1 MHETAV
7 VLAEAYEGVTTVI
20 AELAD
25 ADRTRPTRCAGWS
38 VDALVAHLLLD
49 AQRALIALASD
60 VHRDP
65 DRRLR
70 QLLAVLESLRRAG
83 GPHVA
88 RWLRNPARS
97 GLSLAALAADAV
109 GAHYA
114 GGGARRRAR
123 NRMLRWRPRIM
134 CSASPTCA
142 ARWWSRPS
150 STTSTSSST
159 CRRRHCRLAHRL
171 QVARQTLDGLWG
183 RPAPSGWD
191 DVGYVLKATGR
202 EPLTAADRADL
213 RTAADALPL
222 LG

>member
-20 AELAD
+20 ADLAD

-65 DRRLR
+65 DTDSVSYWLSWNPSVEPEARTSHAGFATRLA
-70 QLLAVLESLRRAG
+70 QAYPSLRSLQTQWAHTMQAAVRAAARAE
-83 GPHVA
+83 PAAPVATQDHVLCVA
-88 RWLRNPARS
+88 DLCRTLVVEAVIHHLDLIVDLPQAPLPARAP
-97 GLSLAALAADAV
+97 LA
-109 GAHYA
+109 
-114 GGGARRRAR
+114 
-123 NRMLRWRPRIM
+123 
-134 CSASPTCA
+134 
-142 ARWWSRPS
+142 
-150 STTSTSSST
+150 
-159 CRRRHCRLAHRL
+159 
-171 QVARQTLDGLWG
+171 VARQTLDGLWG